1 MVRKNLDLSDAKKAQ
16 ADRRKAVLGLT
27 DREAYLQGLGIEAP
41 ARKTGRPK
49 ERSLRFL
56 GEKGE
61 LLSEYSSSKNQVP
74 RVAE

>member
-1 MVRKNLDLSDAKKAQ
+1 VRKNLDLSDAEKAQ

-49 ERSLRFL
+49 KGSRFFNDSTEDEKE
-56 GEKGE
+56 GEE
-61 LLSEYSSSKNQVP
+61 QW
-74 RVAE
+74 